1 MPGTEHD
8 ASGALVPSDGDAGPG
23 HHPDGALGG
32 QELPP
37 DFEDYLA
44 ELIGTA
50 EHLAGDPVAAWGA
63 IEAEVERRRAHRQ
76 DSAPS
81 GTGEPTRG
89 GGEQDRPGQSTGG
102 AVPTHPGVTTQVRRP
117 FSGFDLETATY
128 VRLKPELLSRFPG
141 KFVVIVG
148 EEVEGPVES
157 FREALR
163 AGYQRFGLGPLFVK
177 QILAVE
183 PVAEVTRDI
192 IPCRS

>member
-8 ASGALVPSDGDAGPG
+8 ASGALVPSDRDAGPG
-23 HHPDGALGG
+23 DHLDRAFGSE
-32 QELPP
+32 ELPP
-37 DFEDYLA
+37 DFEDHLV
-44 ELIGTA
+44 ELIDTA

-63 IEAEVERRRAHRQ
+63 IEAEVERRRAQ
-76 DSAPS
+76 EEWATS
-81 GTGEPTRG
+81 GTEEPTRE
-89 GGEQDRPGQSTGG
+89 GGEQNSPGQSTGG
-102 AVPTHPGVTTQVRRP
+102 AMPTHTGVSAQSRRL

-148 EEVEGPVES
+148 EEVEGPVET

-163 AGYQRFGLGPLFVK
+163 AGYRRFGLGPLYVK

-192 IPCRS
+192 MPCRL